1 MTGSHVCVT
10 TARSARSARRTTN
23 CEAARENSSL
33 SQHIAPHHSS
43 ASLHRLAR
51 REYSHRPCYTL
62 TRNGSLQSRSQPAS
76 VLPQRVKGAP
86 AQAYSIEFETYGKT
100 GCIAALI
107 PISLATCPFLRA
119 RTISSL
125 SRRLISVPKCPP
137 PLASL
142 PAELHAPDRQHV
154 RSPGQTLK
162 ARRARHPD
170 SDVCSSRGSKAC
182 GTLDYSRRALSPL
195 PVVEQ
200 GHRNRT
206 ASRYVTSRSKPSFFR
221 LISHF
226 PTPPRIPETQ
236 GGTAGVAQVP
246 IRLWSPIRTLH
257 HRSRPDATSA
267 SGAKRTRSAHP
278 RRVAVAAEPAHDRDP
293 AHERGGRRG
302 GARHPNPTTADHYQ
316 IPQRT

>member
-1 MTGSHVCVT
+1 M
-10 TARSARSARRTTN
+10 
-23 CEAARENSSL
+23 L
-33 SQHIAPHHSS
+33 PHI
-43 ASLHRLAR
+43 
-51 REYSHRPCYTL
+51 
-62 TRNGSLQSRSQPAS
+62 
-76 VLPQRVKGAP
+76 VKEAP
-86 AQAYSIEFETYGKT
+86 AQADSIEFETYGKT

-154 RSPGQTLK
+154 RSPGRTLK

-226 PTPPRIPETQ
+226 FLR
-236 GGTAGVAQVP
+236 
-246 IRLWSPIRTLH
+246 
-257 HRSRPDATSA
+257 
-267 SGAKRTRSAHP
+267 
-278 RRVAVAAEPAHDRDP
+278 
-293 AHERGGRRG
+293 RRG
-302 GARHPNPTTADHYQ
+302 FQKLKAAQLASRRFRFGFGRQFGHHITDLDRTQPLHRELNGPDLHILDALPSLPNLHTIVTPLMSEAVDAVVRGIRIRQRWTIIRSHNGLDGEVSFVTDCFLELSRALARRRSEFFSTSFSVRHSGCT
-316 IPQRT
+316 R